1 MNDSGE
7 QARIEQLVAARTA
20 GLEANRDR
28 LNQFF
33 SVLASL
39 HQPDN
44 IEKAFDLVLHFCRQL
59 GYDTAMLSLV
69 DRDAGVIRAVKAV
82 GPQEKIVG
90 QTVRPLG
97 GDDILALVVRE
108 ARTVII
114 RDATS
119 DPRCEP
125 EAAQAAEV
133 RGLIVVPLVAGEVV
147 GTLQVASRQPLDPG
161 PEEVRALEA
170 LAGESAR
177 ALVVL
182 RYVGRIRE
190 LNRELEKRNR
200 QLEQLAEDLEEI
212 AAAER
217 KTREALWSSQQRLQL
232 LLESTGEGIYGID
245 RDYRC
250 TFINRAAA
258 DLIGCTPSAVHGHD
272 MHTILHHTR
281 PDGTPYPLGA
291 CPIFRAVGTGLSC
304 RVDSDVFWRSDGTSF
319 PVEYAAFPIR
329 VGDEIQGAVVT
340 FSDITQRKRAEE
352 SLRKQNV
359 LLQEIVQ
366 SERKAHEELKR
377 AQSQLVQ
384 AEKLAALGQLVA
396 GVAHE
401 INNPLS
407 YVSNNVAVLQR
418 DVAALRDLLELYRGV
433 EPVLAERRPDLHARL
448 RDLAD
453 SIDLQYT
460 LDNLG
465 PLMTRSRDGLKRI
478 QQIVK
483 DLRDFARLDE
493 SDLHDVD
500 LNAGIESTINI
511 IRSRAKKQQVEL
523 TLQLSPLPPVLC
535 YPAKI
540 NQVVLN
546 LVANAIDACEPG
558 GKVTVRT
565 EVVEKA
571 VAIHVVDT
579 GRGIPANIR
588 ARVFDPFFT
597 TKPPGQGTGLGL
609 SISYR
614 IVEDHGGTIDFES
627 APGQGTHFVVT
638 LPLKGAPR
646 KR

>member
-1 MNDSGE
+1 MIDSDE
-7 QARIEQLVAARTA
+7 RIEHLVAERTA

-59 GYDTAMLSLV
+59 GYHTAMLSLV

-97 GDDILALVVRE
+97 GDDILAVVVRE
-108 ARTVII
+108 ARTIVVP
-114 RDATS
+114 DAAL

-125 EAAQAAEV
+125 ESARAAEV

-147 GTLQVASRQPLDPG
+147 GTLQVASRQPIEPKPD
-161 PEEVRALEA
+161 EVRALEA

-182 RYVGRIRE
+182 RYVSRIRE
-190 LNRELEKRNR
+190 LNGELEKRNR

-217 KTREALWSSQQRLQL
+217 QTRDALWASQERLHL
-232 LLESTGEGIYGID
+232 LLESTGEGIFGLD
-245 RDYRC
+245 REGRC

-258 DLIGCTPSAVHGHD
+258 EMLGCRAATTQGRDIHALI
-272 MHTILHHTR
+272 HHTR
-281 PDGTPYPLGA
+281 PSGVPYPA
-291 CPIFRAVGTGLSC
+291 EDDPILRTARTGESC
-304 RVDSDVFWRSDGTSF
+304 RVESEVFWRRDRTAF
-319 PVEYAAFPIR
+319 PVEYAAFPLR
-329 VGDEIQGAVVT
+329 DGDELQGAVVT
-340 FSDITQRKRAEE
+340 FSDITQRKEAEE
-352 SLRKQNV
+352 DMHRQNV
-359 LLQEIVQ
+359 LLQETAH
-366 SERKAHEELKR
+366 SERRAHDELKR

-418 DVAALRDLLELYRGV
+418 DVAALRDLLALYRGV
-433 EPVLAERRPDLHARL
+433 EPVLAVHRPDLHARL
-448 RDLAD
+448 RELAD
-453 SIDLQYT
+453 TIDLQYT

-465 PLMTRSRDGLKRI
+465 PLMNRSRDGLKRI

-493 SDLHDVD
+493 SALDDVD
-500 LNAGIESTINI
+500 LNAGIESTLNI
-511 IRSRAKKQQVEL
+511 IRSRARKQQVEL
-523 TLQLSPLPPVLC
+523 VLVPAVLPPVNC
-535 YPAKI
+535 YPAKV

-546 LVANAIDACEPG
+546 LVANAIDACNAG

-565 EVVEKA
+565 EAADNGVE
-571 VAIHVVDT
+571 IHVLDT
-579 GRGIPANIR
+579 GRGIPPEIR
-588 ARVFDPFFT
+588 ERIFDPFFT

-614 IVEDHGGTIDFES
+614 IVEDHGGHIDFES
-627 APGQGTHFVVT
+627 EPGKGTHFVVR
-638 LPLKGAPR
+638 LPLKAVRR
-646 KR
+646 KM